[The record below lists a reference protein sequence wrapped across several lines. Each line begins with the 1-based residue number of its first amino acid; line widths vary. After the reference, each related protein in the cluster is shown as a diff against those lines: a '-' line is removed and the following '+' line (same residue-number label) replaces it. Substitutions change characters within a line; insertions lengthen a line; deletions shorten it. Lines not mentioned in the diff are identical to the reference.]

1 VSFFGENIAVE
12 ARVEDDMITLAVESS
27 DLNSILIGR
36 NAETLRSLQYIVMT
50 ALHNK
55 GAALTHVIVDVA
67 NYKKQREE
75 KIAEK
80 ARGWIEEVRRSGDS
94 HIAHINAAN
103 KKYTFRSSS
112 GNVKREIVLFTIVTL
127 FGLWVLQNG
136 VIWLISPLCAALL
149 HNESLAL
156 LAAKLAGTIVSLTWN
171 YLTYDILV
179 FRKDI
184 T

>member
-1 VSFFGENIAVE
+1 MDREESVEFARKLVEDIVSFFGENIAVE

-94 HIAHINAAN
+94 HIARINAADRRIVHRVAAEYRDIRT
-103 KKYTFRSSS
+103 YTAGEGR
-112 GNVKREIVLFTIVTL
+112 NRYIVIA
-127 FGLWVLQNG
+127 Q
-136 VIWLISPLCAALL
+136 
-149 HNESLAL
+149 
-156 LAAKLAGTIVSLTWN
+156 AGS
-171 YLTYDILV
+171 
-179 FRKDI
+179 
-184 T
+184 